1 MAQKPLSESLLEI
14 QEIDKANNVVATYV
28 KSPAGEKG
36 ERIDIVIPENAN
48 SYVKSVL
55 NVFLPAGYPHS
66 VTSDYLEYQ
75 IYDSLQAFSSSIA
88 GMLSSRAVLE
98 GIGVGDSHASPT
110 AALLLSVLQE
120 SMGRIATILFA
131 HRLGTSLEPECKMYR
146 LAADVFND
154 AAMILDCLS
163 PAFPKA
169 SRVALLSLS
178 SVLRSL
184 CGVAA
189 GSSKASLSAH
199 FATQGNLGEL
209 NAKDSSQETVIS
221 LLGMLVGSIVVSHIT
236 SKTATWT
243 ALIFLLAIHLGTNY
257 LAVRAVCMRTINRQ
271 RANLIFSHI
280 LEQISTAVEQVPD
293 VKKHSKSYNPVPDA
307 MQWPEPG
314 AIKLQERVFERDGVL
329 RWKGEVLGYCKL
341 GVDFGAI
348 VKCFSKGNTITG
360 SQVTENSSTISQLF
374 EVFKHEKYII
384 WYDEPQKT
392 FLVVLED
399 GAETCDMLSAW
410 MFALFF
416 AKEGKLANEKLLETL
431 ERTAVYIRSIDGEV
445 FQRLGEL
452 GWDLDTGAMETKSG
466 VRIRRPKHLKEQWHS
481 R

>member
-1 MAQKPLSESLLEI
+1 MAQKPLSEGLLEI
-14 QEIDKANNVVATYV
+14 EEIDQANNVVATYI

-36 ERIDIVIPENAN
+36 ERIDIMIPNNAN
-48 SYVKSVL
+48 SYVKNVL

-66 VTSDYLEYQ
+66 VTTDYLEYQ

-221 LLGMLVGSIVVSHIT
+221 LLGMLVGSIVVSHIN
-236 SKTATWT
+236 SKTTTWT

-280 LEQISTAVEQVPD
+280 LEQISTTAEQVPD
-293 VKKHSKSYNPVPDA
+293 FKKRNRDYCPVLDDIDC
-307 MQWPEPG
+307 PEPEK
-314 AIKLQERVFERDGVL
+314 IKLQERVFERDGVL
-329 RWKGEVLGYCKL
+329 RWRGRVLGYCEL
-341 GVDFGAI
+341 GVDLGAI
-348 VKCFSKGNTITG
+348 IKCVSEGNTVTD
-360 SQVTENSSTISQLF
+360 SQVSKNGPTISQLF
-374 EVFKHEKYII
+374 EVFKYEKYVV
-384 WYDEPQKT
+384 WYDEPRKT
-392 FLVVLED
+392 YLVVLED
-399 GAETCDMLSAW
+399 GADTCDMLSAW
-410 MFALFF
+410 MFALSF
-416 AKEGKLANEKLLETL
+416 AKEGKLADETLLEAL
-431 ERTAVYIRSIDGEV
+431 KRKAAHIRSIDRNI
-445 FQRLGEL
+445 FQRLSEL
-452 GWDLDTGAMETKSG
+452 EWDLDTGAMETRSG
-466 VRIRRPKHLKEQWHS
+466 VRIRRPKRIKEQWRRS
-481 R
+481 